1 MSTVDVMNDTAK
13 RERSPVVRISGFGP
27 GIMAALLL
35 LAFGGTGC
43 KRRPHVEGTV
53 ATETITKAWTAEGF
67 DTANVAN
74 VDGDAWAAGACYQG
88 TVSGLDVL
96 ICEYGSDEA
105 LAQGEQ
111 RLNATWDDE
120 SVPTAVLARTT
131 QPSRT
136 IVAIADRNKADPNGR
151 TINRLVKTFQAQQ

>member
-1 MSTVDVMNDTAK
+1 MNALDIKNDTSMPT
-13 RERSPVVRISGFGP
+13 RNRSVRSAGFLSAT
-27 GIMAALLL
+27 MMTLLL
-35 LAFGGTGC
+35 VALGGTGC

-53 ATETITKAWTAEGF
+53 ATETITKAWTADGF

-96 ICEYGSDEA
+96 VCEYGSDEA

-151 TINRLVKTFQAQQ
+151 TINRLIKTFQAQQ

>member
-1 MSTVDVMNDTAK
+1 MSIGTG
-13 RERSPVVRISGFGP
+13 SISVETRGRLGGVAGVP
-27 GIMAALLL
+27 AVMAALLL
-35 LAFGGTGC
+35 ALVVGGTGC

-53 ATETITKAWTAEGF
+53 AAETITKAWTADGL
-67 DTANVAN
+67 DTANVASIEA
-74 VDGDAWAAGACYQG
+74 DPWAAGACYQG

-111 RLNATWDDE
+111 RINATWDDE
-120 SVPTAVLARTT
+120 SVPTAAVARTS

-136 IVAIADRNKADPNGR
+136 ILAIADRNKADPNGR
-151 TINRLVKTFQAQQ
+151 TIARLIKTFQAQQ